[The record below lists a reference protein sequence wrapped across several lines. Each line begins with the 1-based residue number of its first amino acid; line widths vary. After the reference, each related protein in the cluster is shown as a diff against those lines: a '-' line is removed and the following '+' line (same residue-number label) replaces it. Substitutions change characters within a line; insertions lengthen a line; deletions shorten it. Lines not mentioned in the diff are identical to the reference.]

1 MNPHRSPLLTD
12 LYQLTMLEGY
22 LQAGMDEEAVFE
34 FFVRRLPSNRGFL
47 VSAGLDTFL
56 RFLEDMRFSEEE
68 ILFLERT
75 GKFSQRLLSYL
86 ADFRFRGDVYAMP
99 EGTIFFAGEP
109 VVRVVAPLPEA
120 QLVETRLINI
130 IHYETLIASKAA
142 RCTLAASGRAVL
154 VDFGLRRAH
163 GAEAGI
169 LAARANFIGGFAS
182 TSNVLAE
189 FVYGIPSAGTMAHSF
204 IEAHDSEE
212 EAFLNFA
219 RANPGNVTL
228 LIDTYDTENGA
239 KIAVRVAKVLAEEGI
254 QVRAVRIDSGDLLQT
269 SQKVRRIL
277 DESGF
282 RNIGIFISGNIDE
295 YIIKDLLGYGAPVNG
310 FGVGTKLDTSEDV
323 PYMDC
328 AYKLMEY
335 AGKPRFKKSEGKITI
350 PGRKVVFRQSDGE
363 IMKRDIVTVEGDYC
377 EGQQLIIKV
386 MEKGNRLIPECDLK
400 VVAGYVREQLDRL
413 PSHLKE
419 LKTEPPYPVEFSPA
433 LLQLQR
439 EAEILFSRMS

>member
-1 MNPHRSPLLTD
+1 MDPLRSPLLTD

-22 LQAGMDEEAVFE
+22 LQAGMEEEAVFE
-34 FFVRRLPSNRGFL
+34 FFVRRLPDNRGFL
-47 VSAGLDTFL
+47 LSAGLDTFL
-56 RFLEDMRFSEEE
+56 HFLENMRFSEDE
-68 ILFLERT
+68 ISFLERT
-75 GKFSQRLLSYL
+75 GRFSQKLLSYL
-86 ADFRFRGDVYAMP
+86 ADFRFHGDVYAMP

-142 RCTLAASGRAVL
+142 RCILAASGRVLL

-163 GAEAGI
+163 GAEAGL

-189 FVYGIPSAGTMAHSF
+189 FVYGIPSVGTMAHSF

-239 KIAVRVAKVLAEEGI
+239 RVAAKVARVLADEGI
-254 QVRAVRIDSGDLLQT
+254 QVRAVRIDSGDLLDM
-269 SQKVRRIL
+269 SRKVRRIL

-282 RNIGIFISGNIDE
+282 RNVGIFISGNIDE
-295 YIIKDLLGYGAPVNG
+295 YVIKDLLSAGAPVNG

-350 PGRKVVFRQSDGE
+350 PGRKVVFRQFDGE
-363 IMKRDIVTVEGDYC
+363 VMKRDIVTVEGDDC
-377 EGQQLIIKV
+377 EGQQLIVKV
-386 MEKGNRLIPECDLK
+386 MEKGRRLIPVCDTRE
-400 VVAGYVREQLDRL
+400 VAQYVREQLNRL
-413 PSHLKE
+413 PSHLRE
-419 LKTEPPYPVEFSPA
+419 LKTSPPYPVGFSPA
-433 LLQLQR
+433 LLQLQK
-439 EAEILFSRMS
+439 EAEVLFSRMS